1 MSKAIFILL
10 EFQVSIMKDKE
21 KILRAFDYLERG
33 KNKIDK
39 ERFQESCNI
48 LNKYILD
55 AYKEDII
62 TEKEAD
68 TFLERLTTL
77 MTGERKTEKYV
88 SGREM
93 KFCQHCGARIYV
105 EAEICPNCGVRV
117 KTIPVYTEK
126 KSSGIA
132 AVLSF
137 LFTGL
142 GQIYNG
148 QIGKGIAF
156 MIIGFIL
163 AGTILI
169 LIGFIL
175 YPLFWIYTIYDA
187 YSTAEKIN
195 AGVMGRR

>member
-1 MSKAIFILL
+1 MR
-10 EFQVSIMKDKE
+10 DKE
-21 KILRAFDYLERG
+21 KILKAFDFLERG
-33 KNKIDK
+33 KNKISKD
-39 ERFQESCNI
+39 RFQESCNV

-55 AYKEDII
+55 AYKEGII
-62 TEKEAD
+62 TEEEAD

-77 MTGERKTEKYV
+77 MTRERETEKYV
-88 SGREM
+88 YEG
-93 KFCQHCGARIYV
+93 KTQFCQHCGARIDA

-117 KTIPVYTEK
+117 KEIPVYIEK

-148 QIGKGIAF
+148 QIGKGIVF
-156 MIIGFIL
+156 MIVGFIL
-163 AGTILI
+163 AGTMLI

-175 YPLFWIYTIYDA
+175 YPIFWIYNIYDA

-195 AGVMGRR
+195 AGVVGRR